1 VALPLKRPLHRAL
14 YLQVRDELAERI
26 ASGAWKAG
34 MAVAN
39 ESDLARELGVSA
51 GTARKALEIMES
63 QRLITRR
70 QGRGTF
76 VSDQT
81 SNDQTARFC
90 NLRGPDGERV
100 NGRVVSVDV
109 TEGAPD
115 ECERLRLRLAD
126 GDAIYRVRRVW
137 CHGGQN
143 FLVANAAV
151 PTALCPGLIDKREV
165 ASNISVLAHEYG
177 ILLGKQ
183 EVRITIGL
191 PSGGIAEALGVVPG
205 TPVMRFQRTVFMLDG
220 APVEFGT
227 AHCHLPGGY
236 YLAEMN

>member
-1 VALPLKRPLHRAL
+1 
-14 YLQVRDELAERI
+14 VRDALAERI
-26 ASGAWKAG
+26 ASGAWKPG
-34 MAVAN
+34 MAIAN
-39 ESDLARELGVSA
+39 ESDLARELGVSS
-51 GTARKALEIMES
+51 GTVRKALELMEA

-81 SNDQTARFC
+81 SNEQTARFC

-100 NGRVVSVDV
+100 NRRVVSVDV
-109 TEGAPD
+109 TEGAPN
-115 ECERLRLRLAD
+115 EYERLSLRLAD
-126 GDAIYRVRRVW
+126 GDAVYRIRRVW
-137 CHGGQN
+137 RHGDQN

-151 PTALCPGLIDKREV
+151 PTALCPGLINKKEV
-165 ASNISVLAHEYG
+165 AGNISVLAHEYG
-177 ILLGKQ
+177 FLLGKQ

-205 TPVMRFQRTVFMLDG
+205 TPVMCFQRTVFMLDG
-220 APVEFGT
+220 APVEWGT